1 MPDLDPTSRY
11 AHLLNLCQDYQ
22 ELVEQI
28 QSGMLETDEIRE
40 LNGQRSVL
48 HEQIMAEM
56 KRVGKPF
63 IDREHARNLAF
74 QIAKWSPDR
83 E

>member
-1 MPDLDPTSRY
+1 MPDPDATSRY
-11 AHLLNLCQDYQ
+11 AHLASLCQDYQ

-56 KRVGKPF
+56 KRIGKPF
-63 IDREHARNLAF
+63 KDREHARNLAF
-74 QIAKWSPDR
+74 QIAKWSPDG